1 MRWRMVLA
9 GGAVLL
15 MLVLQLRQPGAA
27 YACLCQSPGLE
38 AEFDSSDA
46 VFLGEVIDIQ
56 PAGEHEQNVIFKV
69 SKGWKGS
76 YQTMV
81 VRRSLQGGGC
91 NNYAFDKGEEYIV
104 FASSGWYGNSST
116 VLYVSTCGFT
126 DLVSAEMLAEL
137 RLISREQPTLAAGP
151 PPGAGGLPWGW
162 LALAAG
168 LAAAGIWRWRRASR
182 PI

>member
-1 MRWRMVLA
+1 MRWRVILA
-9 GGAVLL
+9 GGAFLL

-38 AEFDSSDA
+38 AEFDSSDV
-46 VFLGEVIDIQ
+46 VFQGVVIDIQ

-81 VRRSLQGGGC
+81 VVQETYGGSC
-91 NNYAFDKGEEYIV
+91 LYYRFVKGSEYIV
-104 FASSGWYGNSST
+104 FANQTRLRRNTLTLS
-116 VLYVSTCGFT
+116 VPTCGFT
-126 DLVSAEMLAEL
+126 DLASAEMLAEL
-137 RLISREQPTLAAGP
+137 RLISRGQPTLAATP
-151 PPGAGGLPWGW
+151 PPDAGGLPWGW

-168 LAAAGIWRWRRASR
+168 LVAAGIWRWRRAAR